1 LQVVVVERQL
11 LEILVR
17 EFAAIRELHNA
28 STSWTKLE
36 PSQGQSNFHRCF
48 GESQQGLCQT
58 GAALRTK
65 QSCWQEAKIGVR
77 TRRRF
82 DDIK

>member
-17 EFAAIRELHNA
+17 EFAAIRELMPV
-28 STSWTKLE
+28 LLEPME

-48 GESQQGLCQT
+48 GELN
-58 GAALRTK
+58 GACVKL
-65 QSCWQEAKIGVR
+65 V
-77 TRRRF
+77 RRRV
-82 DDIK
+82 